1 MLMDRAERL
10 RPASALQQHYRAG
23 MPQLGLY
30 GLSENWLLKEC
41 GHLHWLAIAQAHGRA
56 LPEFADEAGHKS
68 YAALTALH
76 LHEAQLDAVTE
87 NAPFSLAVRATSPGR
102 AQHFSTQTLRTG
114 TLRGARVELLSA
126 FIRRAA
132 GSNRSIVRAP
142 VGGDSAEP
150 GDRTLTD
157 AALSLQARARVFR
170 TGGGIG
176 RLGLQPAAHGGAL
189 RSAVFT
195 PCPHNDFNGA
205 GLLYFASFQALAD
218 RAELAWH
225 GLRPAL
231 TVERELY
238 FYGNIDPGESVRA
251 ELLAERDDGDE
262 YAHWIR
268 LSRCADGVRI
278 ADALTRKRRVA

>member
-1 MLMDRAERL
+1 MLMDRADRL
-10 RPASALQQHYRAG
+10 RPACALQQHYRAG

-30 GLSENWLLKEC
+30 GLAENWLLKEC
-41 GHLHWLAIAQAHGRA
+41 GHLHWLAIAQARGMPV
-56 LPEFADEAGHKS
+56 PEFADEAGHKS

-76 LHEAQLDAVTE
+76 LHDARLDTVSE

-102 AQHFSTQTLRTG
+102 AQHYSAQTLRTG
-114 TLRGARVELLSA
+114 TQRGARIELLSA
-126 FIRRAA
+126 FVRREA

-142 VGGDSAEP
+142 VGGDSAEAD
-150 GDRTLTD
+150 DRTLTD
-157 AALSLQARARVFR
+157 AALSLQARARIFR
-170 TGGGIG
+170 SGDGVA
-176 RLGLQPAAHGGAL
+176 RMGLQPAAADHAL
-189 RSAVFT
+189 RAVDFT

-218 RAELAWH
+218 RAELAWY
-225 GLRPAL
+225 GLRPAR

-262 YAHWIR
+262 CAHWIR
-268 LSRCADGVRI
+268 LSRCADGARI

>member
-1 MLMDRAERL
+1 MLMDAADRL
-10 RPASALQQHYRAG
+10 QASSALQQHYCAG

-41 GHLHWLAIAQAHGRA
+41 GHLHWLAIAHAQGRQV
-56 LPEFADEAGHKS
+56 PDFADAAGHKS
-68 YAALTALH
+68 YAALTAVH
-76 LHEAQLDAVTE
+76 LREARLDTVAE
-87 NAPFSLAVRATSPGR
+87 NAPFSLSVCATSPGR
-102 AQHFSTQTLRTG
+102 AQHYSTQTLRTG

-126 FIRRAA
+126 FVRRAA
-132 GSNRSIVRAP
+132 GGNRSIVRAP
-142 VGGDSAEP
+142 VGGDSTAVE
-150 GDRTLTD
+150 DRTLSD

-170 TGGGIG
+170 TGGGVG
-176 RLGLQPAAHGGAL
+176 RLGLQPAHGGAL

-251 ELLAERDDGDE
+251 ELLAEREDGDE